1 MMRRPMAIRRGPGLL
16 NTVARTAVVAGT
28 ATVTSSAI
36 LGRQQRKAAAAQ
48 QQQAESLEVQQLE
61 QQIAQ
66 LQASQIQARVEPVAA
81 PGPAGGTDILAQL
94 QQLATLKEQGMLSDE
109 EFATAKAA
117 ILGA

>member
-1 MMRRPMAIRRGPGLL
+1 MAIRRGPGLL

-36 LGRQQRKAAAAQ
+36 IGRQQKKAAAAQ
-48 QQQAESLEVQQLE
+48 QQQAESQEIAQLE

-66 LQASQIQARVEPVAA
+66 LQADQFQAQVTPVAA
-81 PGPAGGTDILAQL
+81 PAPAGGTDVLAQL
-94 QQLATLKEQGMLSDE
+94 QQLAKLKEQGLLSDA

-117 ILGA
+117 ILGT